1 MDPIRSLE
9 GDTLDMQQNFFE
21 KDREGICCIS
31 RAKSSLKVFSK
42 MKCFA
47 DMQQIFSSNI

>member
-31 RAKSSLKVFSK
+31 RTKIIFESPFKDEMFCRYATNFLK
-42 MKCFA
+42 
-47 DMQQIFSSNI
+47 